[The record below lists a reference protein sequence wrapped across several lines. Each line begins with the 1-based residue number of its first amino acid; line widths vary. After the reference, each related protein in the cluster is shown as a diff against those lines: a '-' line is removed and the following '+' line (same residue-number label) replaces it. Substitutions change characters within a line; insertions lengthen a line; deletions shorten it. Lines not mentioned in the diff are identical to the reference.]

1 MKRMKEWA
9 DDHQGLVPALLLANL
24 LLTGLVILVLAAIFL
39 APGSVLG
46 DSLRGEPG
54 PVGLTGPQGERGPA
68 GPPGRPDL
76 EIDQALS
83 LDIEAVNAQLG
94 QVAAVAEEADAKAAA
109 ACQTAMDVGY
119 QTGTQPFIC

>member
-1 MKRMKEWA
+1 MEGLKKWA
-9 DDHQGLVPALLLANL
+9 DDHPGLVPALVLANL
-24 LLTGLVILVLAAIFL
+24 VLTGLVVVALATIFL

-83 LDIEAVNAQLG
+83 SDIEAVNAQLG
-94 QVAAVAEEADAKAAA
+94 QVAALAEEADAKAAA